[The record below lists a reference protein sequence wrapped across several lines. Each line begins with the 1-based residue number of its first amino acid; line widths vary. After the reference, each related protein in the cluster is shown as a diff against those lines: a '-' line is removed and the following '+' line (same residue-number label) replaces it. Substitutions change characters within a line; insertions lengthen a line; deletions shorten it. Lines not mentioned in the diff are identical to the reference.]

1 MSEQWTRCRTH
12 KLTTGMASPPVTRS
26 TSRTSTPA
34 VDIDSVVEAVVTRLV
49 GAGLVG
55 AVTGAAADAPSDLE
69 DVKPDLGATAPEE
82 GPSRAQRRLWLEELR
97 TQQAVSARF
106 GPREKEE
113 VRGLLIIGGGG
124 GPPEEHRTWFWARVR
139 LMLIVAHHGWAAAV
153 ADAQHSDL
161 DRLGIRLSSAA
172 PVPAAAA
179 APVAQPVRR
188 GRPSRPSGLRPP
200 PRRAAPPAAPRRAD

>member
-1 MSEQWTRCRTH
+1 MSERWTRCRTH

-82 GPSRAQRRLWLEELR
+82 GPSRA
-97 TQQAVSARF
+97 
-106 GPREKEE
+106 
-113 VRGLLIIGGGG
+113 
-124 GPPEEHRTWFWARVR
+124 RVR